1 MKQQLAKNPFS
12 NQVKAR
18 ELNVVG
24 KLDFQRSRQQGL
36 AGIAVNSKG
45 VLAVAD
51 MNSHCILVFDET
63 GSLEGKETVLDRVM
77 CRVAYVLTNITLS
90 YERIIAFNS

>member
-63 GSLEGKETVLDRVM
+63 GSLWKNLVLMETRMD
-77 CRVAYVLTNITLS
+77 N
-90 YERIIAFNS
+90 